1 MKGTK
6 NILLS
11 LLICTMTGIQVMY
24 AQPHKHT
31 KATDIQA
38 ETATDS
44 SMSVEQEQQ
53 FLYYFYEAQRL
64 IQAQQ
69 LDKAWELV
77 QFCHEL
83 NPNDAAVNYYMGCFY
98 EALHQ
103 ESDAVAYFQRSY
115 ELEPDEYWYRY
126 VLMLLQ
132 KDEKSAKKLGIQV
145 LESVAYRNPKNGDV
159 REMLQKAYI
168 LEGSYQKALS
178 LQDQID
184 SINGYSALSALQRY
198 RLNAMMG
205 NVKQALAEVE
215 RFLEIEPDNYQF
227 QVFRMQL
234 YEQTRQPASKM
245 IAAYS
250 AVLRLSPHNWV
261 IMNNLAWN
269 LCISGG
275 DLGYAEQLSRATI
288 MQEPSNP
295 IFLDTYAWILYHQGD
310 YESAWFYIQRAL
322 ENSDS
327 NTEKEIRTH
336 YKAIKRKQKE

>member
-11 LLICTMTGIQVMY
+11 LLVCTMTGIQVMY
-24 AQPHKHT
+24 AKPYKHA
-31 KATDIQA
+31 KATDIQPK
-38 ETATDS
+38 TAMDS

-64 IQAQQ
+64 IQTQQ
-69 LDKAWELV
+69 LDKARELV
-77 QFCHEL
+77 QFCYEL
-83 NPNDAAVNYYMGCFY
+83 NPYDATINYYMGCFY
-98 EALHQ
+98 EAFHQ

-115 ELEPDEYWYRY
+115 ELAPAEYWYRY
-126 VLMLLQ
+126 ALILLSG
-132 KDEKSAKKLGIQV
+132 DDRSARKLGIQV
-145 LESVAYRNPKNGDV
+145 LESVAYNNPKNGDV

-168 LEGSYQKALS
+168 LEGSYKKALS
-178 LQDQID
+178 LQDQLD
-184 SINGYSALSALQRY
+184 SINGYAALSAMQRY
-198 RLNAMMG
+198 RLNALMG
-205 NVKQALAEVE
+205 NMQQALTEVE

-227 QVFRMQL
+227 QVFRMEL

-245 IAAYS
+245 VTAYS
-250 AVLRLSPHNWV
+250 AILRLSPHNWV

-269 LCISGG
+269 LCLSGG
-275 DLGYAEQLSRATI
+275 DLRYAEQLSRATI

-322 ENSDS
+322 EHSDS
-327 NTEKEIRTH
+327 YTEKEIRTH
-336 YKAIKRKQKE
+336 YKIIKRKQKK